1 MRYRIALAW
10 FLTSVILQIHAV
22 HGFSTA
28 KEFESLELIDLAK
41 LKELKKEPRDK
52 DYSIYKRVR
61 DVGAI
66 NHHFG
71 IFRFVL
77 SFVFVIIAI
86 LALALPKPIRANQT
100 SERHECNLRIV
111 EHKYEQSYAPESRV
125 GRFSNG
131 ASLAATAVMRSV
143 RPKCCE

>member
-1 MRYRIALAW
+1 MKWAIISICAIGIALTW

-22 HGFSTA
+22 HGFSTV

-41 LKELKKEPRDK
+41 LEELKKEPRYK
-52 DYSIYKRVR
+52 DYSIYNRVR

-66 NHHFG
+66 NHHFD

-77 SFVFVIIAI
+77 SFVFIVIAI

-100 SERHECNLRIV
+100 SERRE
-111 EHKYEQSYAPESRV
+111 
-125 GRFSNG
+125 
-131 ASLAATAVMRSV
+131 
-143 RPKCCE
+143 